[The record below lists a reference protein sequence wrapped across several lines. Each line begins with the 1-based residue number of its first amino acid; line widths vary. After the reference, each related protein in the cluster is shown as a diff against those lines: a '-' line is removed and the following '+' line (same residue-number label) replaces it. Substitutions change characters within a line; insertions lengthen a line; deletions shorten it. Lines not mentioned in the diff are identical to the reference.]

1 MARVMN
7 QIKNTMDMCNGPLFK
22 QILFYSLPLLGT
34 VILQITFGMADMIVV
49 GRYRG
54 PESVGAVGS
63 TSSLI
68 ILILNFFFG
77 LSVGTSILA
86 ANFFGSKNLSLLRR
100 LSYTSIAVGIWGGI
114 FLAILGQII
123 SEPILSWMGTPKENL
138 SKAVTYM
145 SIYFLCMPALMVNVF
160 GSALLR
166 AVGDTKRPL
175 YFLIYSG
182 IVNVVLNFVLVAY
195 FGLDVDGVAWAT
207 SASQCISAVLVM
219 RALMERDGVFLFKF
233 KFLGIDWKLLK
244 RMLSLGIPACIQSSC
259 FSFSNVLMQS
269 AVNSLGAIAVN
280 GNGIAQN
287 LEGLVY
293 TGSGAYHNT
302 TVAFV
307 AQNEGGGNRARSIR
321 SIKYCILLGFLVPE
335 IMGLLF
341 TIFGPEVS
349 LFYAPAAKE
358 EEVAACM
365 SRILVTFPIYGLCG
379 IMDVVSG
386 ALRGVGSTIS
396 STIIML
402 LSVCAIRVCWVYF
415 VFPSHSSIKELM
427 ISYPITWTLSIII
440 CSIYLIYKLIKLRG
454 KSVSFA

>member
-1 MARVMN
+1 MA
-7 QIKNTMDMCNGPLFK
+7 QLKNTMDMCHGPLFK
-22 QILFYSLPLLGT
+22 QILLYSLPLLGT
-34 VILQITFGMADMIVV
+34 MILHITFGMADIIVV
-49 GRYRG
+49 GRYSG
-54 PESVGAVGS
+54 SESVGAVGS

-86 ANFFGSKNLSLLRR
+86 ANYFGSKNFPLLRR

-114 FLAILGQII
+114 FLAIAGQII
-123 SEPILSWMGTPKENL
+123 SKPILTWMGTPEENL

-145 SIYFLCMPALMVNVF
+145 SIYFLCMPAVMVNVF
-160 GSALLR
+160 GSTLLR

-182 IVNVVLNFVLVAY
+182 IVNVVLNFILVAY
-195 FGLDVDGVAWAT
+195 CGMDVDGVAWAT
-207 SASQCISAVLVM
+207 AAAQCISAILVM
-219 RALMERDGVFLFKF
+219 RALMARDSVFKF
-233 KFLGIDWKLLK
+233 KFKYLGIDWKLLK
-244 RMLSLGIPACIQSSC
+244 RMLYLGVPACIQSSC

-269 AVNSLGAIAVN
+269 AVNSLGNIAVN
-280 GNGIAQN
+280 GNGIAQS

-302 TVAFV
+302 AVTFV
-307 AQNEGGGNRARSIR
+307 AQNEGGGNRARSIL
-321 SIKYCILLGFLVPE
+321 SMKYCFLLGFLIPE

-349 LFYAPAAKE
+349 LFYAPEAKE
-358 EEVAACM
+358 AEIAACM

-379 IMDVVSG
+379 LMDVVSG

-402 LSVCAIRVCWVYF
+402 ISVCAVRVCWVFF

-427 ISYPITWTLSIII
+427 VSYPITWILCIAI
-440 CSIYLIYKLIKLRG
+440 CLVYLIYKLKKLQG